1 MKKKRTIHS
10 SRKLIWRNRAI
21 AYAFLLPNIV
31 GFLLFTFIPVVMSL
45 WLSLVSWNGFNE
57 KTFVG
62 LENFRTIWSD
72 ETFRISLKNT
82 LLYSIMFVPSSL
94 ILSLAVS
101 VALNN
106 GIRGVKV
113 FRTLYFLT
121 YIKATI
127 ACAAVWQLI
136 FHPTM
141 GPINN
146 FLRALGMSEPPSWLG
161 SSKWA
166 LTSVTIV
173 SVWKQMGY
181 YIVIFLAGLQGV
193 PRDLYEAAD
202 LDGANGWQKFINVT
216 VPMLSPVIFFASIM
230 AVINSF
236 KIFDM
241 VYSLTDGGPGRATNV
256 LVYAIYTEAF
266 RKYRFGSASAMAYVL
281 FAIIMIVT
289 LIQFRGQ
296 KKWVNY

>member
-1 MKKKRTIHS
+1 MAKKQAVGS
-10 SRKLIWRNRAI
+10 SRRLVWRNRI
-21 AYAFLLPNIV
+21 TAYVFLLPNFI
-31 GFLLFTFIPVVMSL
+31 GFLLFTFIPVIMSL
-45 WLSLVSWNGFNE
+45 WLSLVSWDGFNE

-62 LENFRTIWSD
+62 LENFRTIWGN

-82 LLYSIMFVPSSL
+82 LLYSFMFVPASL
-94 ILSLAVS
+94 ILALAVS

-106 GIRGVKV
+106 GIRGVKA
-113 FRTLYFLT
+113 FRTMYFLP
-121 YIKATI
+121 YITATI

-141 GPINN
+141 GPVNS
-146 FLRALGMSEPPSWLG
+146 FLRALGVAEPPSWFG

-166 LTSVTIV
+166 LPSVTIV

-202 LDGANGWQKFINVT
+202 LDGANGWQKFLHVT

-266 RKYRFGSASAMAYVL
+266 RKYHFGTASAMAYVL
-281 FAIIMIVT
+281 FAIIMAVT
-289 LIQFRGQ
+289 LIQFKGQ